1 MRRKNKKESATADSM
16 PSSITELLPLIQ
28 EFTQKY
34 RNIKNE
40 QEELKERERELFDE
54 YENKISMKE
63 MKAAIRVEN
72 IVRKVTNKD
81 TFDNIYKCLT
91 DDIIESPTT
100 EKTGEE

>member
-1 MRRKNKKESATADSM
+1 
-16 PSSITELLPLIQ
+16 
-28 EFTQKY
+28 
-34 RNIKNE
+34 
-40 QEELKERERELFDE
+40 
-54 YENKISMKE
+54 MKE

-100 EKTGEE
+100 EKSGEE